1 MTATTQTKLKT
12 YKVVFLVDTERE
24 ENFIY
29 DELLSSLERTALG
42 SVAYAHD
49 VVEYD

>member
-24 ENFIY
+24 EKSIY
-29 DELLSSLERTALG
+29 DELLSSLENTALG
-42 SVAYAHD
+42 AVAYSHD